1 MAVTIAYKN
10 KTNDKKE
17 GDQILLE
24 LYNTFTTYI
33 RLLFLDTSCINI
45 HFLFVLSIKYTS
57 YIESSINSLLYIFS
71 YTRNQNL
78 SSEVNFE
85 IHHLA
90 LEKRGFNKPFEDL
103 NVRTRTTMVGQNTT
117 GTSASDVNNPKTY
130 YQSLIWMAYN
140 LSILPN
146 SIQTKTQSLIRSR
159 HRSLVMKKP
168 QIIKFYALIIAFKIW
183 LWINFFLKFR

>member
-1 MAVTIAYKN
+1 MIRKRGIKFFQSY
-10 KTNDKKE
+10 
-17 GDQILLE
+17 
-24 LYNTFTTYI
+24 TTLSLHTYV
-33 RLLFLDTSCINI
+33 LFLDTSSIHI

-57 YIESSINSLLYIFS
+57 YIESSVNSLLYIFS

-78 SSEVNFE
+78 SSEVINFE

-183 LWINFFLKFR
+183 L

>member
-33 RLLFLDTSCINI
+33 RLVLRYFIYSYSFSICIINKI
-45 HFLFVLSIKYTS
+45 HFIYRIVK
-57 YIESSINSLLYIFS
+57 NSLLYIFS

-78 SSEVNFE
+78 SSEVINFE